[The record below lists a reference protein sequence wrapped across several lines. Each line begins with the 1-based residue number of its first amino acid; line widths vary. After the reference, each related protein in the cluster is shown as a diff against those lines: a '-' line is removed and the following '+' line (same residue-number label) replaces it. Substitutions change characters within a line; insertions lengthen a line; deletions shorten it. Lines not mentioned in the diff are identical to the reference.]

1 MELVEKYVI
10 AESRAGIMNADVCD
24 ICHVGNQISSYI
36 VRIIKWY
43 NSRVNS
49 VL

>member
-10 AESRAGIMNADVCD
+10 AGSGAGVINADVYD

-43 NSRVNS
+43 NSRTNS